1 MRSRSLALALSLG
14 LAAVAVGCGGTAA
27 SEQASSASSATK
39 GFDRATTGA
48 ADAPSRAP
56 VAQNAHGPV
65 KLLGEALGDVP
76 MTPSQRAEIEQLA
89 TEAEARHAAARG
101 ARRDLTL
108 AVAAQVEAGSIDR
121 ELLRPKIDALASAMA
136 ASQPSDRAAIERLHA
151 ILGPDQRT
159 AFIDALEARLHER
172 MGDMDGAGGPAHN
185 GKLAHWAQELNLSD
199 GQREQLKAAL
209 EQHFRAARE
218 QGASRGQAG
227 AHPWM
232 EAKRRG
238 AKLLDAFK
246 QDRFVLDEVMPR
258 QNPGEQAA
266 RSSEFFL
273 GMAEAA
279 LPILTPE
286 QRKAAAEKLRTRAE
300 KAVAPGT
307 L

>member
-14 LAAVAVGCGGTAA
+14 LAAVAVGCGGTSA
-27 SEQASSASSATK
+27 SEQPSSASSA
-39 GFDRATTGA
+39 
-48 ADAPSRAP
+48 APSRAP

-76 MTPSQRAEIEQLA
+76 MTASQRAEIEQLA
-89 TEAEARHAAARG
+89 TEAEARHAAARA

-108 AVAAQVEAGSIDR
+108 AVAAQVEAGRIDR
-121 ELLRPKIDALASAMA
+121 EQLRPKIDALASAMA
-136 ASQPSDRAAIERLHA
+136 ASQPADRAAIERLHA

-159 AFIDALEARLHER
+159 AFVDALEARLHER
-172 MGDMDGAGGPAHN
+172 MGGMGGVGGPGHQ

-199 GQREQLKAAL
+199 AQREQIKTAL
-209 EQHFRAARE
+209 EQHFRAAAQE
-218 QGASRGQAG
+218 QGASHEQADE
-227 AHPWM
+227 HPWM

-246 QDRFVLDEVMPR
+246 QDRFVLDEVAPR
-258 QNPGEQAA
+258 QNPEEQAV
-266 RSSEFFL
+266 RSSGFFL

-286 QRKAAAEKLRTRAE
+286 QRKAAAEKLRSRAGE
-300 KAVAPGT
+300 TDAPGAF
-307 L
+307 